1 MNCSLQFSCVYIP
14 LRFPKETFASES
26 SKVKPVIY
34 LRLSPNYV
42 HIVLW
47 HIPLESIELFYL
59 ARVVLSDPFEVFE
72 QYPVQCMTTALARSI
87 ETLAKARSRTETNLK
102 RDKLIGQECIKILFF
117 AEFEWF

>member
-14 LRFPKETFASES
+14 LRFPKETFTGES

-34 LRLSPNYV
+34 LRISPNYV

-47 HIPLESIELFYL
+47 YISLESIELFYL

-72 QYPVQCMTTALARSI
+72 QYIVQCMTTALARSI

-102 RDKLIGQECIKILFF
+102 RNKLIGQECIKTLFF